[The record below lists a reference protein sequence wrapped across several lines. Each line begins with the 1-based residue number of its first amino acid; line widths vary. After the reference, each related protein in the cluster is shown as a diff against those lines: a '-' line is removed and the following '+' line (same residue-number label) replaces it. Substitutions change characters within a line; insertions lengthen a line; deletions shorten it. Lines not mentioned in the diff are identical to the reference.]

1 MTALRPSARR
11 FQQILAERGYQNEVI
26 EFQDTTR
33 TAADAAAALG
43 CDVAQIVKSLIFKTR
58 KTGQPVLVL
67 ASGRNRVDTK
77 KIQTKLGEKLGK
89 ADADFVRE
97 HTGFVIGGVPPLG
110 HTSRMETFLDEDF
123 LQFDTIWAAAGTP
136 YAIFRLTPAEL
147 QEMTGGTV
155 ADVKNEA

>member
-1 MTALRPSARR
+1 MGGGTRLPVAGQP
-11 FQQILAERGYQNEVI
+11 LAGSRDVGRGAGPR
-26 EFQDTTR
+26 DTTR
-33 TAADAAAALG
+33 TAADAAAALD

-58 KTGQPVLVL
+58 KTGRPVLVL
-67 ASGRNRVDTK
+67 ASGKNRVDTK
-77 KIQTKLGEKLGK
+77 KVQSLLGEKLGK

-110 HTSRMETFLDEDF
+110 HTSRMETFSDEDL

-136 YAIFRLTPAEL
+136 YAVFKLTPAEL

-155 ADVKNEA
+155 ADVKA